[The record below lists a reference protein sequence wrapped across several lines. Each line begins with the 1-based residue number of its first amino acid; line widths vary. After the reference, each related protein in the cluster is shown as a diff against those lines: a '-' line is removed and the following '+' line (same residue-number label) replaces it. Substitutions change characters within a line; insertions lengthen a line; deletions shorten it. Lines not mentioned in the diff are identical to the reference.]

1 MHKTDAAGWQF
12 WVDRGGTFTDVV
24 AQAPD
29 GTLHTHKLLSLKI
42 PESYEDAALQGM
54 RDLLG
59 LAVNDPLPVE
69 MIDAVKM
76 GTTVATNALLERKGD
91 ETLLVVTQG
100 FRDQLRIA
108 YQARPRLFE
117 MDITLPE
124 MLYARIEE
132 VRERI
137 DAHDN
142 ILVPLDLTDLQPRL
156 QAAYND
162 GIRAVTIVLMH
173 GYRVP
178 AQQEL
183 VVASLTARLDLPKYQ
198 LATAPVR

>member
-1 MHKTDAAGWQF
+1 MTSLHKTDAAGWQF

-24 AQAPD
+24 ARAPD
-29 GTLHTHKLLSLKI
+29 GTLHTHKLLSEN

-59 LAVNDPLPVE
+59 VAVDDPLPVE

-117 MDITLPE
+117 MEIKLPE

-132 VRERI
+132 VSERI
-137 DAHDN
+137 DAYDN
-142 ILVPLDLTDLQPRL
+142 ILVPLDLDDLQPRL
-156 QAAYND
+156 QAAYDD
-162 GIRAVTIVLMH
+162 GFRAVAIVLMH
-173 GYRVP
+173 G
-178 AQQEL
+178 L
-183 VVASLTARLDLPKYQ
+183 SLIHI
-198 LATAPVR
+198 